1 METYVVTAR
10 IVGSKVLNPGDTV
23 QLTREQAQEQ
33 LWKSRVR
40 PADSGSAQAGSEVDA
55 AKAEAEMFME
65 EARRKFCELRE
76 DAKAEAERIIEDA
89 KAEAERIKAQ
99 AVGQGGV
106 LTVNPADRK
115 EQIKAKLTELGIEFD
130 GRQGEAALF
139 KLLPKEEQDKLG
151 E

>member
-23 QLTREQAQEQ
+23 QLTKEQAQEQ

-40 PADSGSAQAGSEVDA
+40 PADSGSAQAGSEV
-55 AKAEAEMFME
+55 EA
-65 EARRKFCELRE
+65 
-76 DAKAEAERIIEDA
+76 AKAEAERILADA
-89 KAEAERIKAQ
+89 REEAERIKAE
-99 AVGQGGV
+99 AVRQGGV

-115 EQIKAKLTELGIEFD
+115 ERIKTRLTELGIEFD

-139 KLLPKEEQDKLG
+139 KLLPKEEQEKLG